1 MPAMQRSVWL
11 MVLLMWM
18 SSVSA
23 GEAAGRTADLT
34 IRYVNDSVISLGDV
48 LQRNSMR
55 LDEFKRRG
63 RPQPGN
69 RDELLAFAQQSLNEI
84 TEEELLVQY
93 GKAMA
98 EERGFQLVDHDR
110 ISQMVMDRAK
120 TSGRGRS
127 LRDQAEER
135 RYLEKQQI
143 MDLVL
148 GYFDSRT
155 PHIAPQDIE
164 RSYHDQEE
172 KFRRPARA
180 KVVQLVLRP
189 SSPVER
195 QEVRQARIAIFK
207 GAQDVSDAVIRAA
220 SESRIEAYTVAAA
233 EEQERL
239 LTQAVQEIAH
249 QAERADLD
257 AGSAQIAHKAVEVE
271 ARAANLR
278 DAEATRKQLDTLRG
292 ELVGKD
298 LDAFKDAAKR
308 LSQGPGAA
316 DGGVLGWVEPGTYQP
331 AFDEVV
337 FSIKVGELSPVF
349 IAEKLAYLVV
359 VTDRTEA
366 SSRAFGE
373 VVGEIESDLHRTQAK
388 AVRDAAVAM
397 MRAKASV
404 RDLITIAQLLE

>member
-1 MPAMQRSVWL
+1 MPAMHRSTWL
-11 MVLLMWM
+11 LVLVVAMAN
-18 SSVSA
+18 A

-63 RPQPGN
+63 RPQPGS
-69 RDELLAFAQQSLNEI
+69 RDELLAFAQQSLTEI
-84 TEEELLVQY
+84 TEEELLIQY

-98 EERGFQLVDHDR
+98 VERGFQLVDHDR

-135 RYLEKQQI
+135 RYLERQQI

-164 RSYHDQEE
+164 RSYKEREE

-180 KVVQLVLRP
+180 KVLQIVLRP
-189 SSPVER
+189 SGPVER
-195 QEVRQARIAIFK
+195 QEVRQARITIFK
-207 GAQDVSDAVIRAA
+207 GAQDVADAAIRAA
-220 SESRIEAYTVAAA
+220 SESRIEAYTVATA

-239 LTQAVQEIAH
+239 LAQAVQEIAR

-257 AGSAQIAHKAVEVE
+257 ATSAQIAKKAVEIE
-271 ARAANLR
+271 ARAASLR
-278 DAEATRKQLDTLRG
+278 DVDATRKELDALRA

-316 DGGVLGWVEPGTYQP
+316 DGGGLGWVEPGTYQP

-337 FSIKVGELSPVF
+337 FAIKPGELSPVF
-349 IAEKLAYLVV
+349 MADKLACLVV
-359 VTDRTEA
+359 VTERNEA
-366 SSRAFGE
+366 TSRAFGE
-373 VVGEIESDLHRTQAK
+373 VVGEIESDLRRTQAK
-388 AVRDAAVAM
+388 AARDTAVAM